1 MKERVGDEKLIMPK
15 VRWTYNGRLIYKTSY
30 GDRRVF
36 LRYDRT
42 SHLQN
47 RKIVWDIVRKLANDI
62 HKRTLSA
69 S

>member
-15 VRWTYNGRLIYKTSY
+15 VRSTYNRRLIYKTSY

-47 RKIVWDIVRKLANDI
+47 RKIV
-62 HKRTLSA
+62 
-69 S
+69 